1 MFFTILSNSPLY
13 VFPLAVF
20 LAFLGYRSSKDRVI
34 PVLLVY
40 AISLLGL
47 LTLNTAMH
55 LPHASTAV
63 NWLLST
69 YVIGAFIGHYIQQI
83 FILSRGPKHVAL
95 RGEWVTMITIMGL
108 FLGNF
113 ATGFM
118 SAATP
123 DIVSTLEFSMIYG
136 AIAGLFSG
144 SLTGRAVRVALTK
157 ASQEKPTLS

>member
-1 MFFTILSNSPLY
+1 MFFTILSNIPLY

-20 LAFLGYRSSKDRVI
+20 LAFLGYRSSKDL
-34 PVLLVY
+34 VLLVY
-40 AISLLGL
+40 AIPLLGL
-47 LTLNTAMH
+47 LMLNTAIH

-69 YVIGAFIGHYIQQI
+69 YVIGAFIGHYIQQT
-83 FILSRGPKHVAL
+83 FILARGPKHVAL
-95 RGEWVTMITIMGL
+95 RGEWVTILTIMGL

-118 SAATP
+118 SATSP
-123 DIVSTLEFSMIYG
+123 DIVSTPEFSMIYG

-144 SLTGRAVRVALTK
+144 SLAGRAVRVALTK
-157 ASQEKPTLS
+157 AAQEKPTLA